1 MKTVNE
7 LKLQLE
13 VYTTRRQVIDLSYRL
28 MQADNA
34 SNEQMIEVTT
44 KELQDAIDRED
55 AEKKKS
61 EVSKS

>member
-55 AEKKKS
+55 AEKKKA
-61 EVSKS
+61 EVGSN

>member
-13 VYTTRRQVIDLSYRL
+13 VYTARRQIIDLSYRL

-55 AEKKKS
+55 AEKKKA
-61 EVSKS
+61 EVSKP

>member
-55 AEKKKS
+55 SEKKKD

>member
-13 VYTTRRQVIDLSYRL
+13 VYTTRRQVIELSYRL

-44 KELQDAIDRED
+44 KELRDAIDRED
-55 AEKKKS
+55 AEKKKA

>member
-55 AEKKKS
+55 AEKKKA

>member
-28 MQADNA
+28 IQADNA

-55 AEKKKS
+55 AEKKKA
-61 EVSKS
+61 EVSKL